1 VFAQVHDPL
10 QDFKELLKE
19 GLFLVKIRFYNSIFS
34 FKSSGASFA
43 ENAPIDGQVAKA
55 REDVYTFFVQVTTY
69 HCVRILLPVESRTP
83 SFVQLYFLIVIWK
96 HQ

>member
-1 VFAQVHDPL
+1 VLAQMHDSL

-34 FKSSGASFA
+34 FRSIGASFA
-43 ENAPIDGQVAKA
+43 ENAPIDEQVVKA
-55 REDVYTFFVQVTTY
+55 REDVYTFFIQVTTY
-69 HCVRILLPVESRTP
+69 RFRVLLPVESRTP
-83 SFVQLYFLIVIWK
+83 SFVQLYISIVIWK